1 MILQFLFLSFSV
13 KFLST
18 FSITYDLKDEDI
30 PFSIGFQRDQE
41 HASTTL
47 KLYNQANTCQK
58 IRKEMKNYTMVP
70 KISLPNFLQN
80 FPIFR
85 QYTAEGWSQPAM
97 KLEFIISAKVD
108 QNFRF
113 QILWLQFFKNL
124 ENIDEN

>member
-1 MILQFLFLSFSV
+1 MTLEFTLMILQFLFLSFSV

-85 QYTAEGWSQPAM
+85 QYTAEG
-97 KLEFIISAKVD
+97 
-108 QNFRF
+108 
-113 QILWLQFFKNL
+113 
-124 ENIDEN
+124 